1 MVLACPIS
9 TEEVTGQVPQ
19 VRGLSAGIAAVVITV
34 VIANLGNNIIS
45 PLMPALKDYFNSSAA
60 EVALVAS
67 GFGLGRLAMDIP
79 AGVLT
84 DRIGPTW
91 LFTAGIL
98 VSGIAAAL
106 AAMSSSL
113 EQLIFF
119 RMVMGFGSS
128 IMSTVALVLLARI
141 APPGQRGTVLG
152 FYMSAMLLG
161 QAISPTI
168 GGYLGTAFDWR
179 AAFVFC
185 ALTPFISFPLNL
197 LVTSKS
203 DAVQSGEIT
212 DGGDSIAGGGHSRG
226 NSASLSSVPNWPA
239 LATIYFGTF
248 ANFFDRHGM
257 RSSLLPLYGGMILGL
272 DSSMIGLILT
282 VGAVIT
288 IIVNLPSGTLA
299 DRVGKKTLLVP
310 GLLTLIAGNLS
321 LLIGGGIEFFVGATV
336 LTSMGVL
343 SNSMQTALVADLVPK
358 PLVGKGMGIYRFTA
372 DLGVVV
378 GPLVTGMIVDRYG
391 FLAALVAGACVVLLG
406 IATTLIFVPRRIC
419 PGPLEQTV

>member
-1 MVLACPIS
+1 M
-9 TEEVTGQVPQ
+9 PQ

-45 PLMPALKDYFNSSAA
+45 PLMPDLKDYFGSSAA
-60 EVALVAS
+60 EVALVVS
-67 GFGLGRLAMDIP
+67 GFGFGRLAMDIP
-79 AGVLT
+79 AGLLT
-84 DRIGPTW
+84 DRIGPTR

-98 VSGIAAAL
+98 VSGIASAL
-106 AAMSSSL
+106 ASTSTSL

-119 RMVMGFGSS
+119 RTAMGLGSS

-141 APPGQRGTVLG
+141 APPEQRGTVLG

-168 GGYLGTAFDWR
+168 GGYLGTIFSWR

-185 ALTPFISFPLNL
+185 ALTPFISFPLNM
-197 LVTSKS
+197 LVTSKT
-203 DAVQSGEIT
+203 DAVQFIGSADDGDSRT
-212 DGGDSIAGGGHSRG
+212 DGGQANGV
-226 NSASLSSVPNWPA
+226 SAPLSSISNWPA
-239 LATIYFGTF
+239 LATVYFGTF
-248 ANFFDRHGM
+248 ANFFNRHGM
-257 RSSLLPLYGGMILGL
+257 RSSLLPLYAGMILGL
-272 DSSMIGLILT
+272 DSSAIGLILT
-282 VGAVIT
+282 TGAVLT

-310 GLLTLIAGNLS
+310 GMLTLVAGNVS
-321 LLIGGGIEFFVGATV
+321 LLIGGGTQFFVIATV
-336 LTSMGVL
+336 LISMGVL

-378 GPLVTGMIVDRYG
+378 GPLVVGLIVDQYG
-391 FLAALVAGACVVLLG
+391 FPIALMTSACVVLLG
-406 IATTLIFVPRRIC
+406 VAATLLFVPRHI
-419 PGPLEQTV
+419 GPEPIEHVA